1 MFIGQPNDLQWDDV
15 SSGVAKDVC
24 LAEEAC
30 SFISKQVEHQE
41 GPCYAFVEG
50 VSFDGDHQVNTCTLE
65 YQD

>member
-1 MFIGQPNDLQWDDV
+1 MLTGQPNDLQWNDV
-15 SSGVAKDVC
+15 SSGVAKDVF

-41 GPCYAFVEG
+41 GQCYVFVEG
-50 VSFDGDHQVNTCTLE
+50 VSFGGGHQVNTCALE